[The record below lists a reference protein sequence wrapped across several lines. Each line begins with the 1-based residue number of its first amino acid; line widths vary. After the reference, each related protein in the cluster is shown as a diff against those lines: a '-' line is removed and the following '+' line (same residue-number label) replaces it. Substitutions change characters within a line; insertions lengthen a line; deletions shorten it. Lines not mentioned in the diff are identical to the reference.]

1 VRKTERRRTRV
12 VSTALAVGVLAV
24 FGSVAGAG
32 TAHAEPYDCSADS
45 RRDVAA
51 AYCNNGTGQ
60 YRVVATCRGVS
71 GLQYGPNQR
80 PGTSSVVRCPHGA
93 QVSSASWE
101 ITEW

>member
-1 VRKTERRRTRV
+1 MRTERRWTQV
-12 VSTALAVGVLAV
+12 VSTVLAAGALAA
-24 FGSVAGAG
+24 FGTVAGAG
-32 TAHAEPYDCSADS
+32 TASAEPYDCSADS

-80 PGTSSVVRCPHGA
+80 PGTASVVRCPNGA
-93 QVSSASWE
+93 QVSSSSWE

>member
-1 VRKTERRRTRV
+1 MERTQRRRARV
-12 VSTALAVGVLAV
+12 VPALLTAGFLAASGVLA
-24 FGSVAGAG
+24 AAG

-45 RRDVAA
+45 RRDVAS

-60 YRVVATCRGVS
+60 YRVVAVCRGVS

-80 PGTSSVVRCPHGA
+80 PGTASTLRCPGGALVSSV
-93 QVSSASWE
+93 SWE